1 MTTDPTPSDPKSSP
15 PPEPPLRAQHSR
27 LRGSL
32 ALRRPVPTWQGILLG
47 VVCVGVVLAAWW
59 FVTRG
64 PSGEERLVG
73 PSTLPSP
80 AETFGAFSNLYF
92 EFELNRNIATT
103 LKRVT
108 LGFLLSLAVGVP
120 LGILAGCFPRLG
132 AFLAPLI
139 MFGRNIPLAAVLPLL
154 IFIVPGGEERK
165 VAFIFV
171 AAVAFV
177 ISDSERAIRD
187 VAQRYVDT
195 AYTLG
200 ASRWQTIMKVLV
212 PLAMPSI
219 FASARLLFGLA
230 FGYIM
235 LAESIKYADDVGG
248 LGYQI
253 QIFQRRG
260 LREHIYLI
268 ILIIPV
274 VALLVDQFLFWMQRS
289 LFPYQ
294 YGGMGMLNMV
304 LRGVLHAWDDFK
316 QMFRAK
322 PAIAT
327 APAPAANVETAPTEA
342 KPDQP
347 AESKP

>member
-1 MTTDPTPSDPKSSP
+1 M
-15 PPEPPLRAQHSR
+15 
-27 LRGSL
+27 
-32 ALRRPVPTWQGILLG
+32 WQAALLG
-47 VVCVGVVLAAWW
+47 LACLATVFLAWW
-59 FVTRG
+59 LVTWG
-64 PSGEERLVG
+64 ETGEERIVG
-73 PSTLPSP
+73 STTLPSP
-80 AETFGAFSNLYF
+80 SETFSQLHNLYF
-92 EFELNRNIATT
+92 EFELNRNIAVT
-103 LKRVT
+103 LKRVS
-108 LGFLLSLAVGVP
+108 LGFLLALGIGVP
-120 LGILAGCFPRLG
+120 LGILAGCFPRFG
-132 AFLAPLI
+132 AFLSPI
-139 MFGRNIPLAAVLPLL
+139 VMFGRNIPLAAVLPLL

-171 AAVAFV
+171 ACVAFV
-177 ISDSERAIRD
+177 ISDTQRAIRD

-212 PLAMPSI
+212 PLAAPTV
-219 FASARLLFGLA
+219 FGSARLLFGLA

-274 VALLVDQFLFWMQRS
+274 VAMLVDQFLFWMQRS

-294 YGGMGMLNMV
+294 YGGPGLLNMG
-304 LRGVLHAWDDFK
+304 LRSLLHGWDDVKYLFGG
-316 QMFRAK
+316 RGRTSAVSP
-322 PAIAT
+322 PAIKSQQP
-327 APAPAANVETAPTEA
+327 PAYSGGPEA
-342 KPDQP
+342 GGEK
-347 AESKP
+347 

>member
-1 MTTDPTPSDPKSSP
+1 MTTDSPSAEPKP
-15 PPEPPLRAQHSR
+15 PAPEPLSPAPSKPP
-27 LRGSL
+27 RGSL

-47 VVCVGVVLAAWW
+47 VLCIGVVLAAWW

-64 PSGEERLVG
+64 PTGEERLVG

-80 AETFGAFSNLYF
+80 AETFGAFKNLYF
-92 EFELNRNIATT
+92 EFELNRNIVVT

-108 LGFLLSLAVGVP
+108 LGFILSLVVGVP
-120 LGILAGCFPRLG
+120 LGVLAGCFPRFG

-171 AAVAFV
+171 ACVAFI

-268 ILIIPV
+268 ILIIPL

-294 YGGMGMLNMV
+294 YGGMGLLNMV
-304 LRGVLHAWDDFK
+304 LRGCLHAWDDFK

-322 PAIAT
+322 PAVAK
-327 APAPAANVETAPTEA
+327 VEPKVESKSEPPT
-342 KPDQP
+342 
-347 AESKP
+347 ESKP

>member
-1 MTTDPTPSDPKSSP
+1 
-15 PPEPPLRAQHSR
+15 
-27 LRGSL
+27 L
-32 ALRRPVPTWQGILLG
+32 ALRTPVPIWQAILLG
-47 VVCVGVVLAAWW
+47 ILCVVLVLTAWW

-64 PSGEERLVG
+64 EAGEERLVG

-80 AETFGAFSNLYF
+80 AETFGAFKNLYF
-92 EFELNRNIATT
+92 EFELNRNIVTT
-103 LKRVT
+103 LQRVT
-108 LGFLLSLAVGVP
+108 LGFLLALGVGVP
-120 LGILAGCFPRLG
+120 LGILAGCFPRFG
-132 AFLAPLI
+132 AFLAPLV

-171 AAVAFV
+171 ACVAFV
-177 ISDSERAIRD
+177 VSDSERAIRD

-200 ASRWQTIMKVLV
+200 ASRWQAITKVLV

-219 FASARLLFGLA
+219 FGSARLLFGLA

-268 ILIIPV
+268 ILIIPL
-274 VALLVDQFLFWMQRS
+274 VALLVDQFLYWMQRS

-294 YGGMGMLNMV
+294 YGGHGTLNLL
-304 LRGVLHAWDDFK
+304 LRSAFHTWDDFK
-316 QMFRAK
+316 QLFRAK
-322 PAIAT
+322 PEVT
-327 APAPAANVETAPTEA
+327 DTGRAPVEKTESAEKNAETEPTTEQ
-342 KPDQP
+342 KP
-347 AESKP
+347 

>member
-1 MTTDPTPSDPKSSP
+1 LS
-15 PPEPPLRAQHSR
+15 
-27 LRGSL
+27 
-32 ALRRPVPTWQGILLG
+32 LRRPVPTWQAVLLG
-47 VVCVGVVLAAWW
+47 LFCVASVLAAWW
-59 FVTRG
+59 LVTRG
-64 PSGEERLVG
+64 ASGEDRLVG
-73 PSTLPSP
+73 STTLPSP
-80 AETFGAFSNLYF
+80 EETFGAFKDLYF
-92 EFELNRNIATT
+92 EFELNRNIAVT
-103 LKRVT
+103 LRRVT

-120 LGILAGCFPRLG
+120 LGIAAGCFPRIG
-132 AFLAPLI
+132 AFLSPVI

-171 AAVAFV
+171 ACVAFV
-177 ISDSERAIRD
+177 VSDSARAIRD
-187 VAQRYVDT
+187 VDQRYIDT

-200 ASRWQTIMKVLV
+200 ASRWQAIIKVLV
-212 PLAMPSI
+212 PLSMPSI

-268 ILIIPV
+268 ILIIPL

-294 YGGMGMLNMV
+294 YGGLGLLNQAV
-304 LRGVLHAWDDFK
+304 RGVLHAWDDVKSTLFGPHG
-316 QMFRAK
+316 K
-322 PAIAT
+322 PAAKQP
-327 APAPAANVETAPTEA
+327 PAEP
-342 KPDQP
+342 KP
-347 AESKP
+347 AESAK

>member
-1 MTTDPTPSDPKSSP
+1 
-15 PPEPPLRAQHSR
+15 
-27 LRGSL
+27 
-32 ALRRPVPTWQGILLG
+32 VPAWQAILLG
-47 VVCVGVVLAAWW
+47 GLCIGGVLAAWW

-64 PSGEERLVG
+64 ATGEERLVG

-92 EFELNRNIATT
+92 EFELNRNIVTT

-108 LGFLLSLAVGVP
+108 LGFLLSLLVGVP
-120 LGILAGCFPRLG
+120 LGVLAGCFPRFG
-132 AFLAPLI
+132 ALLAPVI

-165 VAFIFV
+165 IAFIFV
-171 AAVAFV
+171 ACVAFV

-200 ASRWQTIMKVLV
+200 ASRWQVILKVLV
-212 PLAMPSI
+212 PLAMPSV

-268 ILIIPV
+268 ILIIPL

-294 YGGMGMLNMV
+294 YGGLGMLNML
-304 LRGVLHAWDDFK
+304 LRGGLHAWDDFK
-316 QMFRAK
+316 QLFRAQPKLATTTK
-322 PAIAT
+322 PE
-327 APAPAANVETAPTEA
+327 APPAES
-342 KPDQP
+342 KSDQP

>member
-1 MTTDPTPSDPKSSP
+1 MSIPTPSAPAPASP
-15 PPEPPLRAQHSR
+15 ATAGATAGVRRGLSLRKPIPYWQSI
-27 LRGSL
+27 LL
-32 ALRRPVPTWQGILLG
+32 ALACLASVFVAWTVVTWGE
-47 VVCVGVVLAAWW
+47 
-59 FVTRG
+59 T
-64 PSGEERLVG
+64 GEERIVG
-73 PSTLPSP
+73 STTLPSP
-80 AETFGAFSNLYF
+80 KETFSQLHNLYF
-92 EFELNRNIATT
+92 EFELTRNIVVT
-103 LKRVT
+103 LRRVA
-108 LGFLLSLAVGVP
+108 LGFLLALVVGVP
-120 LGILAGCFPRLG
+120 LGVLAGCFRRVG
-132 AFLAPLI
+132 AFLSPLV

-171 AAVAFV
+171 ACVAFV
-177 ISDSERAIRD
+177 LADTERAIRD

-200 ASRWQTIMKVLV
+200 ATRWQTIIKVLV
-212 PLAMPSI
+212 PLAAPAV
-219 FASARLLFGLA
+219 FGSARLLFGLA

-274 VALLVDQFLFWMQRS
+274 VAMLVDQFLFWMQRS

-294 YGGMGMLNMV
+294 YGGPGLLNIA
-304 LRGVLHAWDDFK
+304 LRGVLHAWDDLK
-316 QMFRAK
+316 RAVVGGRRGV
-322 PAIAT
+322 T
-327 APAPAANVETAPTEA
+327 SAPAKTSESPAVTAANPDAGAA
-342 KPDQP
+342 K
-347 AESKP
+347 

>member
-1 MTTDPTPSDPKSSP
+1 MTTDPTPAPTP
-15 PPEPPLRAQHSR
+15 PAPAKPA
-27 LRGSL
+27 RGSL
-32 ALRRPVPTWQGILLG
+32 TLRRPVPTWLSIFLG
-47 VVCVGVVLAAWW
+47 VVCIGVVLAAWW
-59 FVTRG
+59 FVTHG
-64 PSGEERLVG
+64 ATVEQRLV
-73 PSTLPSP
+73 SSAILPSP
-80 AETFGAFSNLYF
+80 AETFGAFKDLYF
-92 EFELNRNIATT
+92 EFELNRNIAVT

-108 LGFLLSLAVGVP
+108 LGFLLSLGVGVP
-120 LGILAGCFPRLG
+120 LGILAGCFPRFG

-171 AAVAFV
+171 ACVAFI

-268 ILIIPV
+268 ILIIPL
-274 VALLVDQFLFWMQRS
+274 VALLVDQFLYWMQRS

-294 YGGMGMLNMV
+294 YGGLGLLNMAFRSV
-304 LRGVLHAWDDFK
+304 LQSWDDFK
-316 QMFRAK
+316 QLFRAK
-322 PAIAT
+322 SP
-327 APAPAANVETAPTEA
+327 VQKVDA
-342 KPDQP
+342 KPEAP
-347 AESKP
+347 AESKT